1 MNALPE
7 TINDTPMP
15 NPITATLPDLAE
27 TIGGFATEF
36 RSACASYLKAA
47 QIYAAAI
54 AEHGDHARVAFADQL
69 PDITTSLWRRLESV
83 GNGTMD
89 PRLLSASSRGAQSLR
104 RLPAPQQTE
113 YLNSGVDV
121 LLSGG
126 DSLRVA
132 IDHLQPSQVQQVF
145 SGSRVRTLGEQRAFL
160 AVAATPPTPST
171 AKRSVWVRGSELHF
185 NGAGK
190 LSRLELL
197 RLLEEMG

>member
-1 MNALPE
+1 MKTHPKK
-7 TINDTPMP
+7 INETPMP
-15 NPITATLPDLAE
+15 TTIPITMPADTITVLPPDLAE
-27 TIGGFATEF
+27 TISGFSTEF

-54 AEHGDHARVAFADQL
+54 ATHGDHARVAFADQL

-121 LLSGG
+121 LLPGG

-145 SGSRVRTLGEQRAFL
+145 AGSHVRTLGEQRIPGCRCRCHAGDAINGQ
-160 AVAATPPTPST
+160 AV
-171 AKRSVWVRGSELHF
+171 
-185 NGAGK
+185 
-190 LSRLELL
+190 RLGPWE
-197 RLLEEMG
+197 